1 MIVPVQIGP
10 NGGIGIE
17 IFATAQITK
26 YCALSGNDDDRLAIK
41 PVAHLRERVPEI
53 RMIKLGERMHGADQ
67 RQISNLRLET
77 AVTSWLTSAA
87 ACAALTVKRKRACPR
102 ATVG

>member
-1 MIVPVQIGP
+1 MTVPVQIGP
-10 NGGIGIE
+10 DGGIAVKV
-17 IFATAQITK
+17 FTTARIAK
-26 YCALSGNDDDRLAIK
+26 NCALSGNDDDRFAIK
-41 PVAHLRERVPEI
+41 PVVHLRERMPEI
-53 RMIKLGERMHGADQ
+53 RMIKLGELMHGAHQ

-87 ACAALTVKRKRACPR
+87 ACAALTVKRNRACPR

>member
-10 NGGIGIE
+10 DGGIAVE
-17 IFATAQITK
+17 IFATSHITE
-26 YCALSGNDDDRLAIK
+26 YCALSGNNDDRLAIE
-41 PVAHLRERVPEI
+41 PFAHLRERVPKVRAVE
-53 RMIKLGERMHGADQ
+53 LGERMHGAVQ

-77 AVTSWLTSAA
+77 AATSWLTSAA
-87 ACAALTVKRKRACPR
+87 ACAALTVKRNRACPR